1 MRFFSYQPPNSY
13 TTTFPPSSNLWRVS
27 MISENEHQF
36 QHNDRSQP
44 LDVIVGVDIGT
55 SFTKVVVNVPFYA
68 GEPAFAVPFGEL
80 ADESLKY
87 LIPTQLF
94 IDEDR
99 RCSLAYT
106 PGASFLKDIKL
117 GLMNEPNKGINS
129 ASGPPCDASSITVS
143 VAYLALVL
151 RYVRRWFIADKRNVF
166 GEYYLEWSCNLGLPA
181 DVDDNEKLRDAFCIS
196 HKAAWLASRRPGPIT
211 VDDAQEA
218 IDDVMFARYES
229 EEMPVDSELRPEVI
243 AEVAGYANSPL
254 RNEGLHLLVDIGA
267 STLDVCS
274 FNLGPRQHE
283 GDDRVPI
290 LTAHLELLG
299 VEILRQRRGT
309 EAERRFRNDCKQV
322 LTRTIGDL
330 RRKRDPWSRCWN
342 STLPVFLCGGGS
354 VMRAYQD
361 VVSDAGEWLQRWIR
375 SSDGIRQIQLP
386 KPNSL
391 DAEIDD
397 KSYHR
402 LAVAW
407 GLSQASF
414 KIGKYERPSE
424 IDDIE
429 PLLVRE
435 KPEYIGQ
442 DMV

>member
-1 MRFFSYQPPNSY
+1 
-13 TTTFPPSSNLWRVS
+13 

-44 LDVIVGVDIGT
+44 LDVIVGVDLRT
-55 SFTKVVVNVPFYA
+55 SFTKVVVNVPFYVGA
-68 GEPAFAVPFGEL
+68 PAFAVPFGEF

-87 LIPTQLF
+87 LLPTQLF

-99 RCSLAYT
+99 RCSFDSTL
-106 PGASFLKDIKL
+106 GASVLRGVKL
-117 GLMNEPNKGINS
+117 GLMNEPNEGIDP
-129 ASGPPCDASSITVS
+129 ASGSPCEASSITVA

-151 RYVRRWFIADKRNVF
+151 RYVRRWFIADKREVF
-166 GEYYLEWSCNLGLPA
+166 GEFYLKWSCNLGLPA
-181 DVDDNEKLRDAFCIS
+181 AVDDDEKLRNTFSIS
-196 HKAAWLASRRPGPIT
+196 HKAAWLASRQPGPVTI
-211 VDDAQEA
+211 DGAQKA
-218 IDDVMFARYES
+218 IDDVEFARYES
-229 EEMPVDSELRPEVI
+229 EEMPTDFELRPEVI

-283 GDDRVPI
+283 GGDRVPI
-290 LTAHLELLG
+290 LTADLDLLG
-299 VEILRQRRGT
+299 VEILRQKR
-309 EAERRFRNDCKQV
+309 AERAGAESKFRNDCKKI
-322 LTRTIGDL
+322 LTRTIQDL
-330 RRKRDPWSRCWN
+330 RKNRDPLSPCWK

-354 VMRAYQD
+354 AMQVYQD
-361 VVSDAGEWLQRWIR
+361 VVSDTGEWLQGWIR
-375 SSDGIRQIQLP
+375 SSGGIRRIQLP

-391 DAEIDD
+391 YAKIDD

-414 KIGKYERPSE
+414 NIGPYERPSE
-424 IDDIE
+424 IPDVE
-429 PLLVRE
+429 PPPIRK

>member
-1 MRFFSYQPPNSY
+1 
-13 TTTFPPSSNLWRVS
+13 

-55 SFTKVVVNVPFYA
+55 SFTKIIVNVPYYT

-80 ADESLKY
+80 ADENLKY
-87 LIPTQLF
+87 LLPTQLF

-99 RCSLAYT
+99 RYSLDDT
-106 PGASFLKDIKL
+106 LGASILRNIKL
-117 GLMNEPNKGINS
+117 GLMNEPNKGIDS
-129 ASGPPCDASSITVS
+129 ASGSPCDASSITVA

-151 RYVRRWFIADKRNVF
+151 RYVRRWFIADKREVF
-166 GEYYLEWSCNLGLPA
+166 GEFYLEWSCNLGLPA
-181 DVDDNEKLRDAFCIS
+181 AVDDDEKLRNTFCIS

-211 VDDAQEA
+211 IDGAQKA
-218 IDDVMFARYES
+218 IDDVKLARYES
-229 EEMPVDSELRPEVI
+229 EEMPTDSELRPEVI
-243 AEVAGYANSPL
+243 AEVAGYASSPL

-274 FNLGPRQHE
+274 FNLGRRQHE

-290 LTAHLELLG
+290 LTADLDLLG
-299 VEILRQRRGT
+299 VEILRRKRAEGA
-309 EAERRFRNDCKQV
+309 EAESKFRSNCKKI
-322 LTRTIGDL
+322 LTRTIQDL
-330 RRKRDPWSRCWN
+330 RKNRDRLSPRWK

-354 VMRAYQD
+354 AMQVYQD
-361 VVSDAGEWLQRWIR
+361 VVSDAGKWLQGWVS
-375 SSDGIRQIQLP
+375 SSDGVRRIQLP

-391 DAEIDD
+391 DAEIDG
-397 KSYHR
+397 KPYHR

-414 KIGKYERPSE
+414 NIGPDDYERPSG
-424 IDDIE
+424 IPDVE
-429 PLLVRE
+429 PPPVRK
-435 KPEYIGQ
+435 KPEFIGQ

>member
-1 MRFFSYQPPNSY
+1 M
-13 TTTFPPSSNLWRVS
+13 
-27 MISENEHQF
+27 
-36 QHNDRSQP
+36 
-44 LDVIVGVDIGT
+44 
-55 SFTKVVVNVPFYA
+55 
-68 GEPAFAVPFGEL
+68 
-80 ADESLKY
+80 
-87 LIPTQLF
+87 
-94 IDEDR
+94 
-99 RCSLAYT
+99 
-106 PGASFLKDIKL
+106 
-117 GLMNEPNKGINS
+117 
-129 ASGPPCDASSITVS
+129 
-143 VAYLALVL
+143 
-151 RYVRRWFIADKRNVF
+151 
-166 GEYYLEWSCNLGLPA
+166 
-181 DVDDNEKLRDAFCIS
+181 
-196 HKAAWLASRRPGPIT
+196 PI
-211 VDDAQEA
+211 
-218 IDDVMFARYES
+218 
-229 EEMPVDSELRPEVI
+229 DSELRPEVI

-299 VEILRQRRGT
+299 VEILRQKRGEGA
-309 EAERRFRNDCKQV
+309 EAEIEFKNNCKKV

-330 RRKRDPWSRCWN
+330 RSKRDPLSRCWN

-354 VMRAYQD
+354 VMQVYQG
-361 VVSDAGEWLQRWIR
+361 VVSDAGEWLQRWVR

-397 KSYHR
+397 RSYHR

-407 GLSQASF
+407 GLSQPSF
-414 KIGKYERPSE
+414 NIGLYERPSE

-429 PLLVRE
+429 PPPVRE
-435 KPEYIGQ
+435 KPVYIGQ

>member
-1 MRFFSYQPPNSY
+1 M
-13 TTTFPPSSNLWRVS
+13 T
-27 MISENEHQF
+27 SENEHQF

-55 SFTKVVVNVPFYA
+55 AFTKVVVNIPLYA
-68 GEPAFAVPFGEL
+68 GEPAFAVPFGEF

-87 LIPTQLF
+87 LLPTQLF

-99 RCSLAYT
+99 GCSLANT
-106 PGASFLKDIKL
+106 PGTSVLKDIKL
-117 GLMNEPNKGINS
+117 GLMNQPNEGIDS
-129 ASGPPCDASSITVS
+129 ASGPPCDASSITIA

-151 RYVRRWFIADKRNVF
+151 RYVRRWFISDKRNVF
-166 GEYYLEWSCNLGLPA
+166 GEFYLNWSCNLGLPA
-181 DVDDNEKLRDAFCIS
+181 DVDDDEKLRNAFFIS

-211 VDDAQEA
+211 IDGAQKA
-218 IDDVMFARYES
+218 IDDVKLAEYEP
-229 EEMPVDSELRPEVI
+229 EEMPTDSELRPEVI
-243 AEVAGYANSPL
+243 AEVAGYASSPL

-290 LTAHLELLG
+290 LTADLELLG
-299 VEILRQRRGT
+299 VERLLQKRVEGA
-309 EAERRFRNDCKQV
+309 EAEIKFRNDCARV
-322 LTRTIGDL
+322 LSRTIGDL
-330 RRKRDPWSRCWN
+330 RKRRYPLSPCWE

-354 VMRAYQD
+354 AMQVYQD
-361 VVSDAGEWLQRWIR
+361 VVSDTGEWLQRWIR
-375 SSDGIRQIQLP
+375 SSDGVRRIQLP
-386 KPNSL
+386 KPNFL

-414 KIGKYERPSE
+414 NIGPYERPSE

-429 PLLVRE
+429 PAPVRK